1 MPSRIQ
7 KQTPRYTKKSFWAVM
22 LAVIGIGSIIVYA
35 NAATDYRAEFVAKGN
50 IAMSYVNEK
59 PVSITQ
65 DENGIR
71 EYTSRPRTIDVSKTA
86 NLYCTP
92 EDKGSVTLRKLSD
105 TERQGVI
112 SLIDRAKSE
121 KLPAGTD
128 ANNQT
133 ALVNDY
139 RGIFIRDMGLEENSD
154 IYTPDQESPLFL
166 ETVAYL
172 EGLCGVTG
180 EAIQDS
186 DLPQWDLI
194 VPHAKTSMERKN
206 NPSLAN
212 RLANA
217 VVPTAHAGGS
227 APAPGAPAPTPV
239 PAVNY
244 YAMDVDHE
252 NALAIRFIEMRVGAG
267 RAAMTRITCL
277 DIAAREWA
285 RQLAARNVLQH
296 SSPIAHLPVQF
307 CGNTWMKIG
316 ENVGVVGIPVGAD
329 RPATENAARIVM
341 DAYWNSPGHRNN
353 ILDPAYNFYGFG
365 AWRTSAG
372 NAVYNAHVFWQGT
385 IKK

>member
-1 MPSRIQ
+1 
-7 KQTPRYTKKSFWAVM
+7 
-22 LAVIGIGSIIVYA
+22 
-35 NAATDYRAEFVAKGN
+35 
-50 IAMSYVNEK
+50 
-59 PVSITQ
+59 
-65 DENGIR
+65 
-71 EYTSRPRTIDVSKTA
+71 
-86 NLYCTP
+86 
-92 EDKGSVTLRKLSD
+92 
-105 TERQGVI
+105 
-112 SLIDRAKSE
+112 
-121 KLPAGTD
+121 
-128 ANNQT
+128 
-133 ALVNDY
+133 
-139 RGIFIRDMGLEENSD
+139 
-154 IYTPDQESPLFL
+154 
-166 ETVAYL
+166 
-172 EGLCGVTG
+172 
-180 EAIQDS
+180 
-186 DLPQWDLI
+186 
-194 VPHAKTSMERKN
+194 
-206 NPSLAN
+206 
-212 RLANA
+212 
-217 VVPTAHAGGS
+217 
-227 APAPGAPAPTPV
+227 
-239 PAVNY
+239 
-244 YAMDVDHE
+244 MDVDHE